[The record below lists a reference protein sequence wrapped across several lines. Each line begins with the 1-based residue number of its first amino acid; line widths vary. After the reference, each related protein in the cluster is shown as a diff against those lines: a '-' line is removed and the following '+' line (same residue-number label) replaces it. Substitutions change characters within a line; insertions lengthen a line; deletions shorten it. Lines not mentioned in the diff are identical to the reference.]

1 MIKPIHNQAI
11 NYVQDT
17 FITVEKHK
25 IEQVHID
32 KKQGK
37 EREEQFT
44 RCQLRCQVGHENK
57 SKGFVIF
64 SDSNYYT
71 CQHSQVRQI

>member
-11 NYVQDT
+11 NCVRGT
-17 FITVEKHK
+17 FITVEEHK
-25 IEQVHID
+25 NEQGLID

-44 RCQLRCQVGHENK
+44 RCQLRCQVSHENK
-57 SKGFVIF
+57 SKGFAIF
-64 SDSNYYT
+64 SDSNYYI
-71 CQHSQVRQI
+71 CHHSQVKL